1 MEDYVKSSLELH
13 LFFARIMKEHA
24 IFLQSGF
31 MPKNTDYSKEAEWY
45 QREFEKLLCDVVKIS
60 NCLIGPEILNSGEL
74 VTEYTYNAERKT
86 EDLTGILIDSSITLL
101 EKSLSSNCYMY
112 IPRGIEQS
120 VCHLNNVALS
130 LLDGFIKFKEKILRN
145 VLSCNLFTANYPLL
159 LEHII
164 REAKLYCCYV
174 AMLQNGQDITVEDK
188 KQVELFWNQIM
199 MEHALFIRGL
209 LDPTEEELITTA
221 NDFAEEYKKL
231 LEQARN
237 MTDATI
243 NTVTDKT
250 ILQTTK
256 YRDFKAAGTKG
267 INECEIRSIILPLLA
282 DHVLREANH
291 YLRILKEE

>member
-1 MEDYVKSSLELH
+1 MEKYVKSSLELH

-24 IFLQSGF
+24 IFLQAGF
-31 MPKNTDYSKEAEWY
+31 TPKNIDYSKEAEWY
-45 QREFEKLLCDVVKIS
+45 QREFEKILCDVVKMS

-74 VTEYTYNAERKT
+74 VTEFTYNAERKT
-86 EDLTGILIDSSITLL
+86 EDLTGILIDSNITLL
-101 EKSLSSNCYMY
+101 EKRLSSNCQMY
-112 IPRGIEQS
+112 ISRDIVQNIS
-120 VCHLNNVALS
+120 HLNNTAFA
-130 LLDGFIKFKEKILRN
+130 LLDGFIKFKERILRN

-174 AMLQNGQDITVEDK
+174 AMLQNGQDITMEDK
-188 KQVELFWNQIM
+188 KETELFWNQIM

-221 NDFAEEYKKL
+221 NNFAEEYKKL
-231 LEQARN
+231 LEQAKK
-237 MTDATI
+237 MTNETI
-243 NTVTDKT
+243 NSVTDKT
-250 ILQTTK
+250 TAQTIK

-267 INECEIRSIILPLLA
+267 INECDIRSIILPLLA